1 MAENQGVLG
10 DQWNDYANRLL
21 KLLGWEHIGDKDMDI
36 TGSGGETYGI
46 DAIAC
51 YESPG
56 LAVKQCCLVESK
68 RYAMSSINASV
79 IKKWIERLKQK
90 LDGVYQSKE
99 LRTEFPQLRE
109 CCPINLGVIMC
120 WVHDATNERYFEDE
134 FEKYLNSTR
143 IVTMPK
149 PMAFKRIIVLSNL
162 RILRLCSI
170 ASVLKDN
177 TYKYEFYYPSQLIN
191 NKPFEMS
198 KVLTI
203 DYALSDIIMAERK
216 KGAKSEKVVFYFGAM
231 NLEAINTLKD
241 ALTMYNMMEAKKS
254 LIIYHY
260 EGDASTREIMPDAK
274 KLFGKVKVVFI
285 SMDHFDLTT
294 EPAIIKNE
302 F

>member
-10 DQWNDYANRLL
+10 DLWNDRANKLL
-21 KLLGWEHIGDKDMDI
+21 KLFGWEHIGDKDMDI

-51 YESPG
+51 YDSPG
-56 LAVKQCCLVESK
+56 LAVKQSCLVESK
-68 RYAMSSINASV
+68 RYAMGSISASV

-90 LDGVYQSKE
+90 LDGVYQSKD
-99 LRTEFPQLRE
+99 LITEFPVLRE
-109 CCPINLGVIMC
+109 CSPINLGVIMC
-120 WVHDATNERYFEDE
+120 WVHDANDESYFENE
-134 FEKYLNSTR
+134 FEKYLNNAR

-149 PMAFKRIIVLSNL
+149 PMAYKRIIVLNNP

-216 KGAKSEKVVFYFGAM
+216 KGSKSEKVVFYFGAM

-241 ALTMYNMMEAKKS
+241 ALTMYNMMEAKKT

-260 EGDASTREIMPDAK
+260 EEDASTREIIPDAK
-274 KLFGKVKVVFI
+274 KLFEKVKVTFN

-302 F
+302 S